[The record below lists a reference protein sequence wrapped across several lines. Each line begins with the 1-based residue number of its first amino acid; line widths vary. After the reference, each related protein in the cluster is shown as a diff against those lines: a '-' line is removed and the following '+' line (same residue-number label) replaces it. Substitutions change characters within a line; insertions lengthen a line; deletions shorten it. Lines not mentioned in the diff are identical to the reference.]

1 MADQLAELV
10 LLSSGELVC
19 QGESK
24 HRVSLTR
31 KVTSLGRD
39 SQRADIAVRNMELQ
53 GENFISGIHCTIFY
67 EESEN
72 NYYIIDNNSTNGTLL
87 NGKAL
92 TSGTPTLLD
101 DGDVI
106 ELSVMRRGGA
116 VLRFYTNPPQPQDI
130 RRTEPV
136 IYTVPE
142 PERNPSTKPVRP
154 TGALDPLALNQPHTL
169 FISYCHDDTQM
180 MRKVRLTLQETYYLR
195 GVEIWTDEHLKV
207 GTPSWSS
214 KIATAIEKSHAVIVI
229 LTPHA
234 KRSEWVERELNY
246 AQAQRV
252 RIFPILAHDN
262 EAASVPF
269 MLIDLQRVD
278 ISRDYNLGM
287 QKLVDDIYD
296 HLRQLEETSS

>member
-10 LLSSGELVC
+10 LLSSGELVS
-19 QGESK
+19 QGEVR
-24 HRVSLTR
+24 HRISLTR

-39 SQRADIAVRNMELQ
+39 PQRADVAVRNMELQ
-53 GENFISGIHCTIFY
+53 GENYISSIHCTIFY
-67 EESEN
+67 EETEN
-72 NYYIIDNNSTNGTLL
+72 NYYLIDNNSTNGTLL

-92 TSGTPTLLD
+92 VAGIPTLLD

-136 IYTVPE
+136 IQAVPE
-142 PERNPSTKPVRP
+142 PERNPITKPVRP
-154 TGALDPLALNQPHTL
+154 TGELDPLALKQPHTV
-169 FISYCHDDTQM
+169 FISYCHDDTQVM
-180 MRKVRLTLQETYYLR
+180 HKVRLTLQETYYLR
-195 GVEIWTDEHLKV
+195 GIEIWTDEHLKV
-207 GTPSWSS
+207 GTSSWSS
-214 KIATAIEKSHAVIVI
+214 KIAAAIEKSHGVIVI

-246 AQAQRV
+246 ALAQGVRV
-252 RIFPILAHDN
+252 FPVLAHDS

-278 ISRDYNLGM
+278 ISRDFNLGM
-287 QKLVDDIYD
+287 QRLVDDIYD
-296 HLRQLEETSS
+296 HLCRLEEKSS